1 MKESLYISIIIPV
14 YNTESKLARCLDS
27 LLLQK
32 YKQFEVLLI
41 DDGSTDR
48 SGNIC
53 KQYAKKD
60 PRFHVFHQCN
70 MGVSAARNKGLSLV
84 TGDYVAFLD
93 ADDWVSE
100 SYLSDLVSELKPDT
114 DILFFGGKY
123 VTDTSTEIATFIS
136 LDTSS
141 FKSINALIEY
151 TINSNIFGH
160 VWLMWIR
167 RTVLEKNNIHFNT
180 NISLHEDFIF
190 TCECII
196 STTRLT
202 MSTAQP
208 YRYVIP
214 NNNKERNL
222 SLNIPA
228 NYQYIAKECLSK
240 FKQMG
245 DLLPHPKEFINE
257 IYTRMQQQ
265 FYIGCID
272 VIIREKSLTLFERR
286 KRIKELNA
294 LYSMIFPI
302 KLYDKRSPIKQ
313 QIFQFIVNSKNS
325 FLIYLS
331 KRIILSLKNK

>member
-14 YNTESKLARCLDS
+14 YNTESQLARCLDS

-53 KQYAKKD
+53 KEYAQKD

-70 MGVSAARNKGLSLV
+70 RGVSAARNKGLTLA

-93 ADDWVSE
+93 ADDWVSD
-100 SYLSDLVSELKPDT
+100 SYLSDLVSALKPET
-114 DILFFGGKY
+114 DILFFGGKCM
-123 VTDTSTEIATFIS
+123 TDKSTEIATFIS

-141 FKSINALIEY
+141 FKSINTLIEY

-167 RTVLEKNNIHFNT
+167 RTVLEKKHIRFNE

-196 STTRLT
+196 STTQLR

-214 NNNKERNL
+214 NNNKKKNL
-222 SLNIPA
+222 SSHIPE
-228 NYQYIAKECLSK
+228 NYPYIAKECLSK

-245 DLLPHPKEFINE
+245 DSLSLSKEFTKK
-257 IYTRMQQQ
+257 IYTKMQQQ

-272 VIIREKSLTLFERR
+272 VIIKKKSVTLFEKRR
-286 KRIKELNA
+286 RIKELNA
-294 LYSMIFPI
+294 LYNMIFPI
-302 KLYDKRSPIKQ
+302 KLYDKKSPIKQ
-313 QIFQFIVNSKNS
+313 QIFQFILNSKNS

-331 KRIILSLKNK
+331 KRITLSLKNK